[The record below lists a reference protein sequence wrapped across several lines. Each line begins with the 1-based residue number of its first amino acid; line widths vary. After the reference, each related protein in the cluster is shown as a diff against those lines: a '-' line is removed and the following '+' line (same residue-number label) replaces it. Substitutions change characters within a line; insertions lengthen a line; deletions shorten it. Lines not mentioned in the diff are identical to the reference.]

1 MESLPQIGLATVTL
15 VCGLG
20 CGLLILIGGIAFVV
34 LRFGVLDR
42 LMGGVGAAVDAA
54 GDLGDGLGISG
65 LMGDDQPDEQV
76 RGQRQRAYQR
86 VLARAMAD
94 NGLEDAVRLDATNPM
109 FYLELGTVYAALG
122 TRVTVVEMLPQLMTG
137 ADDAL
142 SLRAASSCS
151 AADSAVSATI
161 APTSTCIMWPSSKIA
176 AR

>member
-42 LMGGVGAAVDAA
+42 LMGGVGGAVDAA

-76 RGQRQRAYQR
+76 RGQRQRAYR
-86 VLARAMAD
+86 RAEDIRARYD
-94 NGLEDAVRLDATNPM
+94 QQFSSQVGGEPLSTPSYDEPL
-109 FYLELGTVYAALG
+109 
-122 TRVTVVEMLPQLMTG
+122 G
-137 ADDAL
+137 ADSD
-142 SLRAASSCS
+142 SFDEDSSDK
-151 AADSAVSATI
+151 ARYKRRYRRDNPDYDDEMDSFFDDSQL
-161 APTSTCIMWPSSKIA
+161 
-176 AR
+176 